1 VCLLD
6 ISQATGADWLV
17 SVWTPFTYWSY
28 FTHPFPVYWLSYPRN
43 IIPPDHLLSSIH
55 IKETVCTYLC
65 TYMSLFHMQTT
76 RPTYTKFCTDLH
88 TNSGRFLT
96 QVWPC
101 RPNSLTLWYPK
112 LQNLNRSQKKKTL
125 LFKKC
130 PDWWLNLSK
139 FFPGSAQLQ
148 LASLI

>member
-65 TYMSLFHMQTT
+65 TYMSLFHMQTA

-101 RPNSLTLWYPK
+101 RPNSLTLPTQFPDPVVPQASKPK
-112 LQNLNRSQKKKTL
+112 QITEEKNFAFQKMSRLVT
-125 LFKKC
+125 
-130 PDWWLNLSK
+130 
-139 FFPGSAQLQ
+139 
-148 LASLI
+148 